1 LLNLIERQK
10 EIIASYRVVFT
21 ILFTSLIG
29 LISFIVINFRKMNEL
44 QLILTFFGF
53 LLIIV
58 ALPMVTFM
66 MIKAINKLKELK

>member
-1 LLNLIERQK
+1 MLNLIERQK

-29 LISFIVINFRKMNEL
+29 LISFVVMNFRKMNEL

-58 ALPMVTFM
+58 ALPIVTFM
-66 MIKAINKLKELK
+66 MIKAIDKLKDLI

>member
-29 LISFIVINFRKMNEL
+29 LISFVVMNFRKMNEL

-58 ALPMVTFM
+58 ALPIVTFM
-66 MIKAINKLKELK
+66 MIKAIDKLKDLI